1 MKSSSKSKRPLRIIT
16 ISLGIILA
24 VIIIFW
30 FFDIVL
36 NGMIVDWFENNYMT
50 TYEEYIPDVGKV
62 GIIHRPNWDMLKQL
76 LFVVVI
82 AILFIGMLVVILVS
96 HLYAKSRVRKN
107 TKEIGKLL
115 HDYILSEKDAADIFP
130 ENYGDIATQM
140 SEIKAQ
146 MRSQKKLL
154 SKYAKDHHFPNPKF
168 YVDDGYT
175 GTNFNRPGFQ
185 EMIED
190 IEAGYVTTVIVKDMS
205 RLGRNYLQVGYY
217 TDTFF
222 PDHNVRFIAINDG
235 VDSEQGED
243 DFTPFRNI
251 MNEWYAKDI
260 SRKVRSSK
268 KLRGN
273 AGDPLCLPP
282 YGYRKDPDNP
292 KQWIIDEEAAE
303 VVRKIYR
310 LCIEGNGIETTA
322 RILQESGILTPTYY
336 WAKKGIRK
344 GGKKT
349 QDNPCKWCKTT
360 ITKILT
366 LQEYTGVLIKLK
378 NNYKSLKDK
387 RRRQNPEENKMVF
400 ENHHEPIID
409 RSTWETVQKIRAGT
423 KRRQPKNSEK
433 NMFAGL
439 LYCADCGHKLH
450 YNINHPNSAIEY
462 FNCSNYRGN
471 RGTCNETH
479 YVRAD
484 SLEQVVLLEL
494 NRMVSYLQ
502 ENEEEFAELLARKTS
517 QDYERE
523 KRFRQQKLAELN
535 ARYSEVDMLFER
547 TYEDNVSGKLSDER
561 FLKLS
566 QRYDEEQQSLKKEIA
581 ELESICDKED
591 SRVYSKNQ
599 FLKAVRKFMQ
609 MKTLTPT
616 MLHELVERIDVYHIQ
631 GTGKNRTQRLVI
643 HYKFVGVLDLP
654 HSPVLPGNIVL
665 NSRQG
670 VEIEYLVGKAG

>member
-1 MKSSSKSKRPLRIIT
+1 MQSKKNHGIT
-16 ISLGIILA
+16 ALYPRLSRDD
-24 VIIIFW
+24 
-30 FFDIVL
+30 DIQGDS
-36 NGMIVDWFENNYMT
+36 NSIVN
-50 TYEEYIPDVGKV
+50 
-62 GIIHRPNWDMLKQL
+62 
-76 LFVVVI
+76 
-82 AILFIGMLVVILVS
+82 
-96 HLYAKSRVRKN
+96 
-107 TKEIGKLL
+107 
-115 HDYILSEKDAADIFP
+115 
-130 ENYGDIATQM
+130 
-140 SEIKAQ
+140 
-146 MRSQKKLL
+146 QKKLL

-185 EMIED
+185 EMIGD

-282 YGYRKDPDNP
+282 YGYRKAPDNP

-366 LQEYTGVLIKLK
+366 LQEYTGVLINFKT
-378 NNYKSLKDK
+378 YSKSFKDT
-387 RRRQNPEENKMVF
+387 RRRENPEENQRVF

-561 FLKLS
+561 FMKLS

-654 HSPVLPGNIVL
+654 HSPVLPGNVVL